1 MKETKYK
8 QLHFLLPIKCS
19 LHRMLSQPYELF
31 RFPLGVNLT
40 YQLSR
45 FVLSLVDEVFKAF
58 LHGIDELGVLPEANL
73 NDVVQL
79 VLEI

>member
-1 MKETKYK
+1 MFTA
-8 QLHFLLPIKCS
+8 QDA
-19 LHRMLSQPYELF
+19 LSTTPTVF
-31 RFPLGVNLT
+31 FPLGVNLT

-58 LHGIDELGVLPEANL
+58 LHGIDELGVLPKANL